1 MVADLIGFM
10 RSVLW
15 SVDFDHFRQ
24 DDDRSKPANVH
35 VDFGA
40 KCTLKFNQYSRPRV
54 QLR

>member
-24 DDDRSKPANVH
+24 DDRSKPANVH

-40 KCTLKFNQYSRPRV
+40 KFNQYSRPRV